1 MQVELTFRHINK
13 SASLE
18 ELIREQA
25 NKIQRFNDHINSC
38 AVVVER
44 DHASQGTGGE
54 YRVRVDLHVAG
65 KHEIV
70 SEERAARDLLPTAV
84 RGVFQRAGRQLKKLA
99 SEQRSEVK
107 SHPAQDTAGV
117 ITKLF
122 NDYGF
127 ITTID
132 GREIYFHERS
142 IVSAPFS
149 ELKVGMGVAYTEED
163 GDEGPQASTVRVVD
177 ARGGNRGPEE
187 IPTLS

>member
-1 MQVELTFRHINK
+1 MQVELTFRHIGK
-13 SASLE
+13 SPSLE
-18 ELIREQA
+18 ALIREQTD
-25 NKIQRFNDHINSC
+25 KIQRFHDHINSC

-65 KHEIV
+65 KQEIV
-70 SEERAARDLLPTAV
+70 SEERAARDLLPAAV
-84 RGVFQRAGRQLKKLA
+84 RDVFQRAARQLKKLA
-99 SEQRSEVK
+99 SEQRNDVK
-107 SHPAQDTAGV
+107 AHPAQDTAGV

-127 ITTID
+127 ITTTD

-142 IVSAPFS
+142 MVSAPFAD
-149 ELKVGMGVAYTEED
+149 LKVGMGVAYTEEE
-163 GDEGPQASTVRVVD
+163 GDKGPQASTVRIVD
-177 ARGGNRGPEE
+177 ARGGNRGRAQ

>member
-1 MQVELTFRHINK
+1 MQLELTFRHIDK
-13 SASLE
+13 SPSLE

-25 NKIQRFNDHINSC
+25 TKIQRFNDHINSC

-65 KHEIV
+65 KQEIV
-70 SEERAARDLLPTAV
+70 SEERAAKNLLPTAV
-84 RGVFQRAGRQLKKLA
+84 RDVFQRAGRQLKKLA

-107 SHPAQDTAGV
+107 AHPAQDTSGV

-122 NDYGF
+122 GDYGF

-142 IVSAPFS
+142 ILSAPFS
-149 ELKVGMGVAYTEED
+149 ELKIGMGVAYTEED
-163 GDEGPQASTVRVVD
+163 GDKGPQASTVRIVD
-177 ARGGNRGPEE
+177 ARGGNRGREE

>member
-1 MQVELTFRHINK
+1 MQLELTFRHIDK
-13 SASLE
+13 SPALE

-25 NKIQRFNDHINSC
+25 DKIQRFNDHINSC
-38 AVVVER
+38 AVVVEL
-44 DHASQGTGGE
+44 DHASQGTGTE

-65 KHEIV
+65 KQEIV
-70 SEERAARDLLPTAV
+70 CEERAARNLLQPAV
-84 RGVFQRAGRQLKKLA
+84 RDVFQRAGRQLKKLA
-99 SEQRSEVK
+99 SAQRSEVK
-107 SHPAQDTAGV
+107 AHPAQDTAGV

-149 ELKVGMGVAYTEED
+149 DLKIGMGVAYTEED
-163 GDEGPQASTVRVVD
+163 GNEGPQASTVRVVD
-177 ARGGNRGPEE
+177 ARGGNRGREE

>member
-1 MQVELTFRHINK
+1 MQLELTFRHINK
-13 SASLE
+13 SPSLE

-38 AVVVER
+38 AVVIER
-44 DHASQGTGGE
+44 DHASLGTGGE

-65 KHEIV
+65 KQEIV
-70 SEERAARDLLPTAV
+70 SEERAARNLLATAV
-84 RGVFQRAGRQLKKLA
+84 RDVFHRAGRQLKKLA

-107 SHPAQDTAGV
+107 AHPAQDTSGV

-122 NDYGF
+122 GDYGF
-127 ITTID
+127 ITTTD

-142 IVSAPFS
+142 IISAPFS
-149 ELKVGMGVAYTEED
+149 DLKIGMGVAYTEED
-163 GDEGPQASTVRVVD
+163 GDKGPQASTVRIVD
-177 ARGGNRGPEE
+177 ARGGNRGREE